1 MTNIKNNKV
10 FSIRNKIIVVFA
22 IFSIVFLFIL
32 GVISISLARTGLLS
46 NSKYFIN
53 ELAED
58 ASNLLDER
66 SNSIF
71 GKLEAFSNI
80 PDIQNDS
87 IPYSKK
93 IKIFENEI
101 QTQKLHGWISFG
113 ICGTNGVLYSTDGT
127 VKNISSS
134 GWFKRAISGKNAL
147 TEPNLSNEERTYI
160 SYAAI
165 PLKNLQGKITG
176 VLCASIFGD
185 SLSNLISDVIVGE
198 TGTAYILNSDGV
210 ILGNRQPEILYK
222 SIFST
227 MSGQKDNDLEKSLK
241 SVLKDKK
248 SHTFTLKVNN
258 VRYIAASSK
267 MRNTDWTVLIVAP
280 ISEFVSSNMKM
291 IIRTL
296 SLIASIQLIIAIL
309 IGLVIT
315 NTLTKPLN
323 RVTEALRNISD
334 GEGDLTVEL
343 PVSGGDETGRMSSY
357 FNQTIL
363 KLRKSIKKVGEDST
377 LMKDVGSELEGNMI
391 SVSEI
396 VKDITESINTLRER
410 FNEQERSV
418 TGTAT
423 AAGEIIKTIRVL
435 NESISQQ
442 VSAVDESSSSFEV
455 MSQSIFSVGEN
466 VKKTEDSINKL
477 VSATVDGRE
486 SLIIANNVSQSISEA
501 SGSLLEASAVIENI
515 AQKTNLLAMNAAIE
529 AAHAGEA
536 GKGFAVVASEIRKLA
551 EGSSA
556 QGKKITVTL
565 KKISSEINTLAE
577 SAASAVEKFNYI
589 ADYSH
594 EVNDSI
600 KAVVNATSE
609 QEGSSSSIWKT
620 IQNVSNMTG
629 SVKSSSDEMLSRGE
643 QISKETIQL
652 GDITKILRNSMDSIE
667 EQIYQINAATQ
678 ESLEIAIKNRESI
691 DSLAGEVK
699 QFKT

>member
-1 MTNIKNNKV
+1 ML
-10 FSIRNKIIVVFA
+10 F
-22 IFSIVFLFIL
+22 FSIVFLFIL
-32 GVISISLARTGLLS
+32 GVFSISLARTGLLS

-134 GWFKRAISGKNAL
+134 GWFKKAISGKNTL

-176 VLCASIFGD
+176 VLCASILGD

-227 MSGQKDNDLEKSLK
+227 ISGQKDNDLEKSLK
-241 SVLKDKK
+241 AVLQDKK

-267 MRNTDWTVLIVAP
+267 MRYTDWTVLIVAP

-296 SLIASIQLIIAIL
+296 SLIASIQSY
-309 IGLVIT
+309 
-315 NTLTKPLN
+315 
-323 RVTEALRNISD
+323 R
-334 GEGDLTVEL
+334 
-343 PVSGGDETGRMSSY
+343 SS
-357 FNQTIL
+357 
-363 KLRKSIKKVGEDST
+363 
-377 LMKDVGSELEGNMI
+377 
-391 SVSEI
+391 
-396 VKDITESINTLRER
+396 
-410 FNEQERSV
+410 
-418 TGTAT
+418 
-423 AAGEIIKTIRVL
+423 
-435 NESISQQ
+435 
-442 VSAVDESSSSFEV
+442 
-455 MSQSIFSVGEN
+455 
-466 VKKTEDSINKL
+466 
-477 VSATVDGRE
+477 
-486 SLIIANNVSQSISEA
+486 
-501 SGSLLEASAVIENI
+501 
-515 AQKTNLLAMNAAIE
+515 
-529 AAHAGEA
+529 
-536 GKGFAVVASEIRKLA
+536 
-551 EGSSA
+551 
-556 QGKKITVTL
+556 
-565 KKISSEINTLAE
+565 
-577 SAASAVEKFNYI
+577 
-589 ADYSH
+589 
-594 EVNDSI
+594 
-600 KAVVNATSE
+600 
-609 QEGSSSSIWKT
+609 
-620 IQNVSNMTG
+620 
-629 SVKSSSDEMLSRGE
+629 
-643 QISKETIQL
+643 
-652 GDITKILRNSMDSIE
+652 
-667 EQIYQINAATQ
+667 
-678 ESLEIAIKNRESI
+678 
-691 DSLAGEVK
+691 
-699 QFKT
+699 